1 MPKPKLGVYMQFS
14 KITAAICVVAASAFA
29 QFHVGARIA
38 GNYNMIWNVDEKI
51 STNDIMKSLGAPDE
65 ALPDEQV
72 IIKDMN
78 TLSGMGVTFGLSF
91 LYQAT
96 PVFGIQPEL
105 LFSYRNR
112 SVKPKFEVDMGTTK
126 SSRNNSYY
134 DDYYDYGGSYYD
146 YDDDYGYYSSN
157 DDDYLSELA
166 ALDGLGYGN
175 LELEISQWYFEI
187 PLLFRIQTAP
197 GLFFNLGPVLS
208 INMSSEISVSIVSE
222 DVSEYTASA
231 VFGLIA
237 GLGYSVDLGNG
248 QKLDIDFRFQMGLS
262 SLISD
267 EIEISEE
274 EEAKLDATKI
284 IDPKDFNFGIGIAYW
299 FI

>member
-1 MPKPKLGVYMQFS
+1 MQFS
-14 KITAAICVVAASAFA
+14 KITAAICLVAASAFA

-38 GNYNMIWNVDEKI
+38 GNYNMIWNVDDKI

-112 SVKPKFEVDMGTTK
+112 SVKPKFEVDMGTQ
-126 SSRNNSYY
+126 SGRNNSYY
-134 DDYYDYGGSYYD
+134 DDEYGY
-146 YDDDYGYYSSN
+146 YYSSN

-175 LELEISQWYFEI
+175 LELEISQ
-187 PLLFRIQTAP
+187 
-197 GLFFNLGPVLS
+197 
-208 INMSSEISVSIVSE
+208 
-222 DVSEYTASA
+222 
-231 VFGLIA
+231 
-237 GLGYSVDLGNG
+237 
-248 QKLDIDFRFQMGLS
+248 
-262 SLISD
+262 
-267 EIEISEE
+267 
-274 EEAKLDATKI
+274 
-284 IDPKDFNFGIGIAYW
+284 
-299 FI
+299 

>member
-14 KITAAICVVAASAFA
+14 KITAAIGLVAASAFA

-112 SVKPKFEVDMGTTK
+112 SVKPKFEGDMGTQGG
-126 SSRNNSYY
+126 RNNSYY
-134 DDYYDYGGSYYD
+134 DDEYGYYYSS
-146 YDDDYGYYSSN
+146 YDDD
-157 DDDYLSELA
+157 DDYYGDLA
-166 ALDGLGYGN
+166 MLDEFAYSN

-208 INMSSEISVSIVSE
+208 INMSSEISVSIVTE
-222 DVSEYTASA
+222 DVSDYTASA

-248 QKLDIDFRFQMGLS
+248 QRVDIDFRFQMGLS

-267 EIEISEE
+267 EIEVSEE

-284 IDPKDFNFGIGIAYW
+284 IDPKDFNFGIGVAYW
-299 FI
+299 FM

>member
-1 MPKPKLGVYMQFS
+1 MQFS
-14 KITAAICVVAASAFA
+14 KITAAIGLVAASAFA

-112 SVKPKFEVDMGTTK
+112 SVKPKFEVDMGTQGG
-126 SSRNNSYY
+126 RNNSYY
-134 DDYYDYGGSYYD
+134 DDEYGYYYSS
-146 YDDDYGYYSSN
+146 YDDD
-157 DDDYLSELA
+157 DDYYGDLA
-166 ALDGLGYGN
+166 MLDEFAYSN

-208 INMSSEISVSIVSE
+208 INMSSEISVSIVTE
-222 DVSEYTASA
+222 DVSDYTASA

-248 QKLDIDFRFQMGLS
+248 QRVDIDFRFQMGLS

-267 EIEISEE
+267 EIEVSEE

-284 IDPKDFNFGIGIAYW
+284 IDPKDFNFGIGVAYW
-299 FI
+299 FM

>member
-1 MPKPKLGVYMQFS
+1 MQFS
-14 KITAAICVVAASAFA
+14 KITAAICLVAASAFA

-38 GNYNMIWNVDEKI
+38 GNYNMIWNVDDKI

-112 SVKPKFEVDMGTTK
+112 SVKPKFEVDMGTQ
-126 SSRNNSYY
+126 SGRNNSYY
-134 DDYYDYGGSYYD
+134 DDEYGY
-146 YDDDYGYYSSN
+146 YYSSN

>member
-1 MPKPKLGVYMQFS
+1 MQFS
-14 KITAAICVVAASAFA
+14 KITAAICLVAASAFA

-112 SVKPKFEVDMGTTK
+112 SVKPKFEVDMGTQGG
-126 SSRNNSYY
+126 RNNSYY
-134 DDYYDYGGSYYD
+134 DDEYGYYYSS
-146 YDDDYGYYSSN
+146 YDDD
-157 DDDYLSELA
+157 DDYYGDLA
-166 ALDGLGYGN
+166 MLDEFAYSN

-208 INMSSEISVSIVSE
+208 INMSSEISVSIVTE
-222 DVSEYTASA
+222 DVSDYTASA

-248 QKLDIDFRFQMGLS
+248 QRVDIDFRFQMGLS

-267 EIEISEE
+267 EIEVSEE

-284 IDPKDFNFGIGIAYW
+284 IDPKDFNFGIGVAYW
-299 FI
+299 FM

>member
-1 MPKPKLGVYMQFS
+1 MQFS
-14 KITAAICVVAASAFA
+14 KITAAICLVAASAFA

-112 SVKPKFEVDMGTTK
+112 SVKPKFEVDMGTQGG
-126 SSRNNSYY
+126 RNNSYY
-134 DDYYDYGGSYYD
+134 DDEYGYYYSS
-146 YDDDYGYYSSN
+146 YDDD
-157 DDDYLSELA
+157 DDYYGDLA
-166 ALDGLGYGN
+166 MLDEFAYSN

-248 QKLDIDFRFQMGLS
+248 QRVDIDFRFQMGLS

-267 EIEISEE
+267 EIEVSEE

-284 IDPKDFNFGIGIAYW
+284 IDPKDFNFGIGVAYW
-299 FI
+299 FM

>member
-1 MPKPKLGVYMQFS
+1 MQFS
-14 KITAAICVVAASAFA
+14 KITAAICLVAASAFA

-134 DDYYDYGGSYYD
+134 DDE
-146 YDDDYGYYSSN
+146 YGYYYSSYDD
-157 DDDYLSELA
+157 DDDYLSDLA
-166 ALDGLGYGN
+166 MLDGLGYGN

>member
-14 KITAAICVVAASAFA
+14 KITAAIGLVAASAFA

-112 SVKPKFEVDMGTTK
+112 SVKPKFEVDMGTQGG
-126 SSRNNSYY
+126 RNNSYY
-134 DDYYDYGGSYYD
+134 DDEYGYYYSS
-146 YDDDYGYYSSN
+146 YDDD
-157 DDDYLSELA
+157 DDYYGDLA
-166 ALDGLGYGN
+166 MLDEFAYSN

-208 INMSSEISVSIVSE
+208 INMSSEISVSIVTE
-222 DVSEYTASA
+222 DVSDYTASA

-248 QKLDIDFRFQMGLS
+248 QRVDIDFRFQMGLS

-267 EIEISEE
+267 EIEVSEE

-284 IDPKDFNFGIGIAYW
+284 IDPKDFNFGIGVAYW
-299 FI
+299 FM

>member
-14 KITAAICVVAASAFA
+14 KITAAICFVAASAFA

-38 GNYNMIWNVDEKI
+38 GNYNMIWNVDDKI
-51 STNDIMKSLGAPDE
+51 STNDIMKNLGAPDE

-96 PVFGIQPEL
+96 PSFGIQPEL

-112 SVKPKFEVDMGTTK
+112 SVKPKFEVDMGTQGG
-126 SSRNNSYY
+126 RNNSYY
-134 DDYYDYGGSYYD
+134 DDEYGYYYSS
-146 YDDDYGYYSSN
+146 YDDD
-157 DDDYLSELA
+157 DDYYGDLA
-166 ALDGLGYGN
+166 MLDGLGYGN